1 MIRLAPGDK
10 FDAITIRW
18 TQVMANSHREVYQ
31 PSFEDSSDYDLR
43 EEEVEDARARL
54 PLLIV
59 IALLVL
65 ASFAGVVWLAYNQG
79 IERGLV
85 EAPTVIAAP
94 ETPIRSLPSED
105 DPNVAYT
112 GLKIYDDPVPPDE
125 EAAASVLMPA
135 PVTAPV
141 VAEPVVEAPPVA
153 AAPVMAAPAV
163 TAPVPAAPVAP
174 PAVVAAAPSPPPAPP
189 PASMNVP
196 AAPIAPPAPVVS
208 APAASGAALLQVGA
222 FPSEALALEAWQ
234 NFQAEHPAIATGLT
248 QDIQTADLG
257 DRGTWYRVRIGP
269 FADGGTAN
277 AVCERLKAEGG
288 SCFLATP

>member
-1 MIRLAPGDK
+1 
-10 FDAITIRW
+10 
-18 TQVMANSHREVYQ
+18 MANYHREVYQ

-43 EEEVEDARARL
+43 EDEVEDARARL

-85 EAPTVIAAP
+85 EAPAVIAAP

-135 PVTAPV
+135 PVTA
-141 VAEPVVEAPPVA
+141 APVVEAPSA
-153 AAPVMAAPAV
+153 AATPAPLMAAPAV
-163 TAPVPAAPVAP
+163 TAPAPAAPVAP

-189 PASMNVP
+189 VVP
-196 AAPIAPPAPVVS
+196 VAPVVPPPPVAS

-269 FADGGTAN
+269 FDDAGTAN

>member
-1 MIRLAPGDK
+1 
-10 FDAITIRW
+10 
-18 TQVMANSHREVYQ
+18 MANYHREVYQ

-43 EEEVEDARARL
+43 EDEVEDARARL

-85 EAPTVIAAP
+85 EAPAVIAAP

-105 DPNVAYT
+105 DPNVAST

-135 PVTAPV
+135 PVTA
-141 VAEPVVEAPPVA
+141 APVVEAPSA
-153 AAPVMAAPAV
+153 AATPAPLMAAPAV
-163 TAPVPAAPVAP
+163 TAPAPAAPV
-174 PAVVAAAPSPPPAPP
+174 VPPP
-189 PASMNVP
+189 
-196 AAPIAPPAPVVS
+196 PVAS

-269 FADGGTAN
+269 FDDAGTAN